1 MTLHALVAALG
12 GDLYAGGQRAS
23 VPAPGHSAADRSVSL
38 LLSGDRLIVHSFGA
52 ASWTAV
58 RDHLRALGHTDGDG
72 RLLTGAGHGAA
83 AAAGP
88 TGPRPSDAE
97 RRAAACRLWA
107 EAGPVSPPS
116 LSARHLAGR
125 AIRTDPALIGGLR
138 HHGSVPLSVYGTG
151 GGRRPALVAAITA
164 PEGELTAVEVTYL
177 APGGARDPRLRTPR
191 KMVGRVPPGSAV
203 RLAPQAPAMVVGEG
217 VMSVLSAAERF
228 ALPAW
233 ALLSACNLAVWTPPI
248 GTRRVMI
255 AADRG
260 ATGEAAAAR
269 LLRRLRARRVEGVLA
284 PPPDGAEDW
293 NAWAVGQR
301 REEGG

>member
-52 ASWTAV
+52 ESWTAV
-58 RDHLRALGHTDGDG
+58 RDHLRATGHIDGDG
-72 RLLTGAGHGAA
+72 RLLTGAGPGAD
-83 AAAGP
+83 AAGP
-88 TGPRPSDAE
+88 TGPRPSDPE

-107 EAGPVSPPS
+107 EAGPVSSAS
-116 LSARHLAGR
+116 LSARYLAGR

-138 HHGSVPLSVYGTG
+138 HHGSAPLSVYRPG
-151 GGRRPALVAAITA
+151 GGRRPAMVAAITA

-191 KMVGRVPPGSAV
+191 KMVGLVPPGSAV
-203 RLAPQAPAMVVGEG
+203 RLARQAPAMVVGEG
-217 VMSVLSAAERF
+217 VMSVLSASERF

-233 ALLSACNLAVWTPPI
+233 ALLSACNLAVWTPPV
-248 GTRRVMI
+248 GTRRVVV

-260 ATGEAAAAR
+260 TPGEAAAAR
-269 LLRRLRARRVEGVLA
+269 LVRRLRARRVEGVLA
-284 PPPDGAEDW
+284 PPPDEAEDW

-301 REEGG
+301 RKEGG